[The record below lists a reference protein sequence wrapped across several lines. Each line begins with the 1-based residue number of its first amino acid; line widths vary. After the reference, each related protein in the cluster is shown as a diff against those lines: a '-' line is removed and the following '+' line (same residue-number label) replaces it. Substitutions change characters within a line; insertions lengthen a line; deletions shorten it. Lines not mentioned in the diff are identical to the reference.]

1 MVPVSLFGV
10 EQNPETLVARAE
22 RHARKHNLWL
32 PGFQNYAWPEPPQWG
47 DVLCWLEQYDID
59 TWDLWDDDAV
69 QELRHFGNDMAI
81 TFLREMPLVSEFE
94 LTFQS
99 TITFDAFASF
109 RCPRDKV
116 GEYVLDLQHSRCWVL
131 VNITERTVGQGRQV

>member
-1 MVPVSLFGV
+1 MVPVSLLGV

-22 RHARKHNLWL
+22 RHALKHNLWL
-32 PGFQNYAWPEPPQWG
+32 PAFHQWGPTIQWG
-47 DVLCWLEQYDID
+47 DVLGWLEQFDID

-81 TFLREMPLVSEFE
+81 SFLREMPLVSEFE

-99 TITFDAFASF
+99 TITFDAFTVV
-109 RCPRDKV
+109 RVPRDKV
-116 GEYVLDLQHSRCWVL
+116 AEYVLDLQHSRCWVL
-131 VNITERTVGQGRQV
+131 VSISERTVGHGRQV